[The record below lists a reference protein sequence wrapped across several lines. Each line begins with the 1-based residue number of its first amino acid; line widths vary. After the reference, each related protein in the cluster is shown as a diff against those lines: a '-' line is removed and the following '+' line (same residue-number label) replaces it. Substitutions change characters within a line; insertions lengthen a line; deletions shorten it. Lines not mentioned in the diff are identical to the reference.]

1 MGSPAAGPIR
11 TVKPGRAFFR
21 TSQRKGLRCADQPR
35 QAPLP
40 RPGGRLVLVFTVFPL
55 VYSLYIRRLNVETKM
70 QVKQDKV
77 PVIDANGKQ
86 VISANGQPETRI
98 QVTRQNV
105 TTYKYNGFGNYV
117 RLFHDFNVTAA
128 IGSPSSS

>member
-1 MGSPAAGPIR
+1 
-11 TVKPGRAFFR
+11 
-21 TSQRKGLRCADQPR
+21 
-35 QAPLP
+35 
-40 RPGGRLVLVFTVFPL
+40 
-55 VYSLYIRRLNVETKM
+55 M

-105 TTYKYNGFGNYV
+105 TTYKYNGFGKLCPPLSRFERHRGDRV
-117 RLFHDFNVTAA
+117 TFIFVIIAVPARSSSGSSWRCCSTAA
-128 IGSPSSS
+128 CRCAGCGAPS